1 MTGGH
6 LTVIQV
12 QEATDATGKALSA
25 AAQLVTGLWNTQFF
39 PCHGYNSYLFL
50 KIFIYFWVPWVFTA
64 ANRFSLVS
72 VSEGYSLLGVWA
84 SPDGGF
90 SCCQAW
96 AR

>member
-64 ANRFSLVS
+64 ANSFL
-72 VSEGYSLLGVWA
+72 
-84 SPDGGF
+84 
-90 SCCQAW
+90 
-96 AR
+96 